1 MLVSVAKYTRVGLF
15 LCSILP
21 PGSER
26 TKVNFIQFEQSN
38 SLYLATVISL
48 AIIQHGMPDDD
59 VDNSKKLIAM
69 FYLKILD
76 R

>member
-15 LCSILP
+15 LSSILP
-21 PGSER
+21 PGSES

-48 AIIQHGMPDDD
+48 AVIQHGMHD

-69 FYLKILD
+69 FYLEILE

>member
-1 MLVSVAKYTRVGLF
+1 MLVSLAKYTSVGLF
-15 LCSILP
+15 LCPILP
-21 PGSER
+21 HGSER

-48 AIIQHGMPDDD
+48 AVIQHGMHD

-69 FYLKILD
+69 FYLKILE